1 MSKRKQKM
9 IQKGLGSV
17 KFIRSER
24 GAEYIYRMRKFINS
38 LLLHGVIIGNDDE
51 LCLKHGKEKKKV
63 QSVLLK
69 NYWLEPR

>member
-1 MSKRKQKM
+1 M

-38 LLLHGVIIGNDDE
+38 LLLHGVIIGKE
-51 LCLKHGKEKKKV
+51 FGYTLKGSVKEKKKV
-63 QSVLLK
+63 ADILL
-69 NYWLEPR
+69 NENWLEPR

>member
-24 GAEYIYRMRKFINS
+24 GSEYIYRMRKFINS
-38 LLLHGVIIGNDDE
+38 LLLHGVIIGNDV
-51 LCLKHGKEKKKV
+51 LCIYYSRHGKEKRRRSAKGV
-63 QSVLLK
+63 
-69 NYWLEPR
+69 R